1 MYGTSHNG
9 RICSTGVDFRGIS
22 MNSKFYTSF
31 VVDTEDSEP
40 ERQFTGVVELRGHG
54 EDPPDADEIGRL
66 LARKLN
72 LDANQVRVLTWSR
85 LH

>member
-1 MYGTSHNG
+1 MDGGTPRTESG
-9 RICSTGVDFRGIS
+9 QTDTE

-31 VVDTEDSEP
+31 VIDTQDSEP

-54 EDPPDADEIGRL
+54 DDPPSADEIGLL

-72 LDANQVRVLTWSR
+72 LEAERVRVLTWSR

>member
-1 MYGTSHNG
+1 
-9 RICSTGVDFRGIS
+9 

-31 VVDTEDSEP
+31 VVDTADSEP
-40 ERQFTGVVELRGHG
+40 ERQFTGIVELRGHG
-54 EDPPDADEIGRL
+54 DDAPSADEIGAL

-72 LDANQVRVLTWSR
+72 LEANKVRVLTWSR

>member
-1 MYGTSHNG
+1 MAAGTP
-9 RICSTGVDFRGIS
+9 RTGSGQTDTE

-31 VVDTEDSEP
+31 VIDTQDSEL

-54 EDPPDADEIGRL
+54 DDPPSADEIGRL

-72 LDANQVRVLTWSR
+72 LEAERVRVLTWSR

>member
-1 MYGTSHNG
+1 
-9 RICSTGVDFRGIS
+9 

-31 VVDTEDSEP
+31 VVDSADNGP

-54 EDPPDADEIGRL
+54 EEPPDAGEIGEL

-72 LDANQVRVLTWSR
+72 LQASQVRVLTWSR

>member
-1 MYGTSHNG
+1 
-9 RICSTGVDFRGIS
+9 

-31 VVDTEDSEP
+31 VVDAEGSVP
-40 ERQFTGVVELRGHG
+40 ERQFTGIVELRGHG
-54 EDPPDADEIGRL
+54 EEPPDALEIGQL

-72 LDANQVRVLTWSR
+72 LEARQVRVLTWSR

>member
-1 MYGTSHNG
+1 
-9 RICSTGVDFRGIS
+9 

-31 VVDTEDSEP
+31 VVDTDGSDP
-40 ERQFTGVVELRGHG
+40 ERQFTGIVELRGHG
-54 EDPPDADEIGRL
+54 GEPPDVGQIGQL

-72 LDANQVRVLTWSR
+72 LDTSQVRVLTWSR

>member
-1 MYGTSHNG
+1 
-9 RICSTGVDFRGIS
+9 

-31 VVDTEDSEP
+31 VVDTAGSEP
-40 ERQFTGVVELRGHG
+40 ERQFTGIVELRGHG
-54 EDPPDADEIGRL
+54 DDPPGADEIGRL

-72 LDANQVRVLTWSR
+72 LEASKVRVLTWSR

>member
-1 MYGTSHNG
+1 
-9 RICSTGVDFRGIS
+9 

-31 VVDTEDSEP
+31 VVETPGADP
-40 ERQFTGVVELRGHG
+40 ERQFTGIIELRGHG
-54 EDPPDADEIGRL
+54 EEPPDADEIGQL

-72 LDANQVRVLTWSR
+72 LESSRVRVLTWSR

>member
-1 MYGTSHNG
+1 MS
-9 RICSTGVDFRGIS
+9 
-22 MNSKFYTSF
+22 SKFYTSF

-40 ERQFTGVVELRGHG
+40 ERQFTGIVELRGHG
-54 EDPPDADEIGRL
+54 EDPPNADEIGHL

-72 LDANQVRVLTWSR
+72 LEANRVRVLTWSR

>member
-1 MYGTSHNG
+1 
-9 RICSTGVDFRGIS
+9 

-40 ERQFTGVVELRGHG
+40 ERQFTGVIELRGHG
-54 EDPPDADEIGRL
+54 AEPPDADEIGRL

-72 LDANQVRVLTWSR
+72 LEAGKVRVLTWSR

>member
-1 MYGTSHNG
+1 V
-9 RICSTGVDFRGIS
+9 I
-22 MNSKFYTSF
+22 
-31 VVDTEDSEP
+31 DTQDSEL

-54 EDPPDADEIGRL
+54 DDPPSADEIGRL

-72 LDANQVRVLTWSR
+72 LEAERVRVLTWSR

>member
-1 MYGTSHNG
+1 
-9 RICSTGVDFRGIS
+9 

-31 VVDTEDSEP
+31 VVDTAGSEP
-40 ERQFTGVVELRGHG
+40 ERQFTGVVELSGHG
-54 EDPPDADEIGRL
+54 EEPPNADDIGKL

-72 LDANQVRVLTWSR
+72 LDVSQVRVLTWSR

>member
-1 MYGTSHNG
+1 
-9 RICSTGVDFRGIS
+9 

-31 VVDTEDSEP
+31 VVDAADRSGP

-54 EDPPDADEIGRL
+54 EEPPDADEIGQL

-72 LDANQVRVLTWSR
+72 LEASQVRVLTWSR